1 MAQVS
6 CSRTAMYFWKQ
17 HHWYLAG
24 SRPGAARGF
33 RKRLAKALR
42 SSRAVNSSCWKE
54 VASNASS
61 NSLPI
66 GFCFCRF
73 LMDFFIFIYGY
84 VFCGWINCSPPARW
98 RSLDFIKGI
107 RGASRLPLP
116 SAFRLYFHLRLL
128 NCELVGA
135 AGPQPRGPDL
145 SGHCRTPTTRARSQW
160 ALPGP
165 NCESQMAHRMSVK

>member
-1 MAQVS
+1 
-6 CSRTAMYFWKQ
+6 MYFWKQ

-66 GFCFCRF
+66 GFLF
-73 LMDFFIFIYGY
+73 LSFFDGFLHFYL
-84 VFCGWINCSPPARW
+84 WIC
-98 RSLDFIKGI
+98 
-107 RGASRLPLP
+107 
-116 SAFRLYFHLRLL
+116 LL
-128 NCELVGA
+128 WV
-135 AGPQPRGPDL
+135 D
-145 SGHCRTPTTRARSQW
+145 
-160 ALPGP
+160 
-165 NCESQMAHRMSVK
+165 